1 MWLSLVFHSLA
12 ARCKIRLCAPAGE
25 RELCVHE
32 SSLSMTQLC
41 QLSPKLCSAGCLLV
55 SYMTLASQSAKKA
68 GFRRESY
75 RKTGLASRAA
85 PPAAPSVHELAG
97 GQSYDLHEKQEDPH
111 VARAGAG

>member
-12 ARCKIRLCAPAGE
+12 ARCKVRLCAPAGE

-32 SSLSMTQLC
+32 PSLSMTQLC

-68 GFRRESY
+68 GFRQRELSKNWS
-75 RKTGLASRAA
+75 RKQSSPSRSAI
-85 PPAAPSVHELAG
+85 
-97 GQSYDLHEKQEDPH
+97 
-111 VARAGAG
+111 GA

>member
-12 ARCKIRLCAPAGE
+12 ARCKVRLCAPAGE

-55 SYMTLASQSAKKA
+55 SYMTLATAKVQKKL
-68 GFRRESY
+68 GFGSESY
-75 RKTGLASRAA
+75 RTTGLASRAA
-85 PPAAPSVHELAG
+85 PFAAPSVHELAG
-97 GQSYDLHEKQEDPH
+97 RQSYD
-111 VARAGAG
+111 VYA

>member
-12 ARCKIRLCAPAGE
+12 ARCKVRLCAPAGE

-41 QLSPKLCSAGCLLV
+41 QLSKAVQRRLFASVLHDASTAKVQKKL
-55 SYMTLASQSAKKA
+55 
-68 GFRRESY
+68 GFGSESY
-75 RKTGLASRAA
+75 RTTGLASRAA

-97 GQSYDLHEKQEDPH
+97 RQSHDVY
-111 VARAGAG
+111 A